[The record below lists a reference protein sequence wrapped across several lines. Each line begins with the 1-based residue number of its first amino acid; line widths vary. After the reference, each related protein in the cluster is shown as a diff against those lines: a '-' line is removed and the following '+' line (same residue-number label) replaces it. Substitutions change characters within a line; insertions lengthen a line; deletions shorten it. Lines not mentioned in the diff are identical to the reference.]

1 MRPDR
6 KAAREAVGK
15 IKTREDLRNYL
26 DLLNLTDE
34 EREIAWMIFAHGW
47 SRAKI
52 AMEIGYSEHQVKRK
66 VARIYDKLVY

>member
-34 EREIAWMIFAHGW
+34 EREIAWMIFAHG
-47 SRAKI
+47 
-52 AMEIGYSEHQVKRK
+52 
-66 VARIYDKLVY
+66 

>member
-34 EREIAWMIFAHGW
+34 EREIAWMIFANGW

-52 AMEIGYSEHQVKRK
+52 AMEIGYPEHQVKRK
-66 VARIYDKLVY
+66 VAKIYDKLIY

>member
-6 KAAREAVGK
+6 KAARDEVGK

-52 AMEIGYSEHQVKRK
+52 AMEVGYSERQVKRK
-66 VARIYDKLVY
+66 VAKIYDKLVY

>member
-6 KAAREAVGK
+6 KAARDEVGK

-34 EREIAWMIFAHGW
+34 SAR
-47 SRAKI
+47 SR
-52 AMEIGYSEHQVKRK
+52 G
-66 VARIYDKLVY
+66 

>member
-34 EREIAWMIFAHGW
+34 EREIAWMIFANGW

-52 AMEIGYSEHQVKRK
+52 AMEIGYFEHQVKRK
-66 VARIYDKLVY
+66 VAKIYDKLIY